1 MNYQKMINAR
11 KMRIKAFVE
20 TGLYSL
26 EDIAAFFYTL
36 PDYVR
41 IDIEK
46 MGYSVELLPDRKS
59 VV

>member
-1 MNYQKMINAR
+1 MNYQKMLNAR

-41 IDIEK
+41 
-46 MGYSVELLPDRKS
+46 MG
-59 VV
+59 